1 MKRAEGFTLLET
13 LVALIVVAVA
23 LAAVTRALG
32 MGVNTVETVDQIRF
46 GQAVAQNRMA
56 YHRAFSQW
64 PEAGSR
70 GEGVD
75 VMAGRVY
82 YWAEDAFATPN
93 ADFRR
98 LEVKVYG
105 DSGRTWKVASLTGY
119 LLNDNGAR
127 ERVAPDQPQ
136 P

>member
-1 MKRAEGFTLLET
+1 MRRVEGFTLLET

-23 LAAVTRALG
+23 LAAATRALG
-32 MGVNTVETVDQIRF
+32 MGVDTVETVDHIRF
-46 GQAVAQNRMA
+46 GQVVAQNRLA

-70 GEGVD
+70 AEGVD

-82 YWAEDAFATPN
+82 YWTEDAYATPN
-93 ADFRR
+93 NDFRR

-105 DSGRTWKVASLTGY
+105 DSERTWKVASLTGY

-127 ERVAPDQPQ
+127 DRALGDQTQ